1 MNGQHRRGGRL
12 GWLVW
17 LGRVIGLG
25 ASGLFLAFF
34 FGEGVPEMAA
44 GGIPRELLAFIPL
57 LLVAVA
63 GCVLALFRQRADGW
77 LQIAGGTL
85 MGAYHLVHGGL
96 HDLNMAIA
104 FGAPFI
110 LAGAI
115 MVLYSRDEAAAAA

>member
-1 MNGQHRRGGRL
+1 M
-12 GWLVW
+12 
-17 LGRVIGLG
+17 
-25 ASGLFLAFF
+25 
-34 FGEGVPEMAA
+34 PEIAA
-44 GGIPRELLAFIPL
+44 GGVPRELLAFIPL

-63 GCVLALFRQRADGW
+63 GCVLALFRQRAGGW

-104 FGAPFI
+104 FGVPFV

>member
-1 MNGQHRRGGRL
+1 
-12 GWLVW
+12 
-17 LGRVIGLG
+17 
-25 ASGLFLAFF
+25 
-34 FGEGVPEMAA
+34 
-44 GGIPRELLAFIPL
+44 L

-63 GCVLALFRQRADGW
+63 GCVLALFRQRAGGW

-104 FGAPFI
+104 FGVPFV